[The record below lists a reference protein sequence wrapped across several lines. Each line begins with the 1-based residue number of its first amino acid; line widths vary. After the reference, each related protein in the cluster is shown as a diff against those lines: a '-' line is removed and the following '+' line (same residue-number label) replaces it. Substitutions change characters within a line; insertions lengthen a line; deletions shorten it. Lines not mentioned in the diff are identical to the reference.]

1 MERRLE
7 RFFDGKMM
15 EDLSRELL
23 QSSCY
28 NTQFIICAYG
38 TGEKPRT
45 VCATVEDDRH
55 WVDIAAQEAEQVCGC
70 RPDLFSTVPGEA
82 FMCTENLSDAIAPW
96 RSSTFKRRK
105 FNVFI
110 PFSGKTDTLW
120 AYYLYVLGYRA
131 SHKKTRG
138 VFRPHLLESCSVSFR
153 SLARVFKINGNEHE
167 HSESVKIY

>member
-1 MERRLE
+1 M
-7 RFFDGKMM
+7 
-15 EDLSRELL
+15 
-23 QSSCY
+23 
-28 NTQFIICAYG
+28 
-38 TGEKPRT
+38 
-45 VCATVEDDRH
+45 EDDRH

-120 AYYLYVLGYRA
+120 AYYLCFGVPGFPQNSGCFQA
-131 SHKKTRG
+131 S
-138 VFRPHLLESCSVSFR
+138 PP
-153 SLARVFKINGNEHE
+153 
-167 HSESVKIY
+167 